1 MSNKQKKGRKR
12 WLSNLYSICTL
23 ITLIFIMAQAYF
35 ARRSMIQSS
44 EWEKAKVTIEN
55 TANFKEKL
63 KETAL
68 YGKTEALR
76 FSDRLWPDFTT
87 PEGYIASDTLRIIY
101 HSFFENRNKA
111 IEDYE
116 KTLRH
121 VK

>member
-1 MSNKQKKGRKR
+1 
-12 WLSNLYSICTL
+12 
-23 ITLIFIMAQAYF
+23 MAQAYF

-87 PEGYIASDTLRIIY
+87 PEGYIASDTLRNIY
-101 HSFFENRNKA
+101 HSFFENSTDFH
-111 IEDYE
+111 IQSVTLIYE
-116 KTLRH
+116 EAVGLNTIFLLPIH
-121 VK
+121 